1 MSRKSVQWEL
11 SSNMYMGTDM
21 TKQMVTS
28 HNFADAPKNEKYL
41 DHPTHY
47 GVSYLLLFSDTW
59 NMPLI
64 IFLFYN
70 T

>member
-1 MSRKSVQWEL
+1 M
-11 SSNMYMGTDM
+11 M
-21 TKQMVTS
+21 KQMVTS
-28 HNFADAPKNEKYL
+28 LNFANAPKNEKYF
-41 DHPTHY
+41 DHPTQY

-64 IFLFYN
+64 IYPFYN